1 MRKKAGIQNVTIHDL
16 RRTFATWM
24 KNNGE
29 TLDTISQI
37 LGHSN
42 TNITKIYI
50 IHSLAKAKIATN
62 KVVENMLSIFGPN
75 VCLNEILSG
84 TLPSL
89 SCGEEKLTTT

>member
-1 MRKKAGIQNVTIHDL
+1 
-16 RRTFATWM
+16 M

-89 SCGEEKLTTT
+89 SCGEENLRKPSFYDQALLLELTTTFLLL

>member
-1 MRKKAGIQNVTIHDL
+1 
-16 RRTFATWM
+16 M

-50 IHSLAKAKIATN
+50 IHSLAKAK
-62 KVVENMLSIFGPN
+62 K
-75 VCLNEILSG
+75 
-84 TLPSL
+84 SL
-89 SCGEEKLTTT
+89 QIKLLKIC